1 MPDLKKRRRSKL
13 SETLVQQDLERSL
26 LHGIACEW
34 ESAWLGLD
42 PDKQQ
47 LLRKPTFAIK
57 DMKNQWGNWS
67 AEKRQI
73 AISRHLVHDYGWD
86 SVRDVLLHEMA
97 HQIAHELFGAST
109 QTPHGPAFQQACE
122 LLRIHPIA
130 SADYLPL
137 QDRLMNDHFSVY
149 DKRMLRI
156 KKLLALA
163 ESKNRF
169 EAEAA
174 MRKAHELIARHN
186 IELNRHADERQYL
199 SIFIGSPALRHPRE
213 DYHLANLLQDF
224 YFVCGIWVP
233 AYVLEKHKMGRVLEI
248 SGTAHNLK
256 MAEYVHD
263 FIRTFIE
270 ARWRDYNRNKGLN
283 RYRKTDFAVG
293 IIEGFRDKLETH
305 INRKKAPH
313 NILALIQKSDPQLG
327 KYVRF
332 RYPYTA
338 SIQKAAPRRNARVL
352 KDGQKVGRQLIIAKG
367 VCDRKTAKPPMIEGP
382 S

>member
-97 HQIAHELFGAST
+97 HQIAHEMFCAST

-122 LLRIHPIA
+122 LLRIHPTA

-137 QDRLMNDHFSVY
+137 SDRLMNDHFSVY

-169 EAEAA
+169 EA
-174 MRKAHELIARHN
+174 
-186 IELNRHADERQYL
+186 
-199 SIFIGSPALRHPRE
+199 
-213 DYHLANLLQDF
+213 
-224 YFVCGIWVP
+224 
-233 AYVLEKHKMGRVLEI
+233 
-248 SGTAHNLK
+248 
-256 MAEYVHD
+256 
-263 FIRTFIE
+263 
-270 ARWRDYNRNKGLN
+270 
-283 RYRKTDFAVG
+283 
-293 IIEGFRDKLETH
+293 
-305 INRKKAPH
+305 
-313 NILALIQKSDPQLG
+313 
-327 KYVRF
+327 
-332 RYPYTA
+332 
-338 SIQKAAPRRNARVL
+338 
-352 KDGQKVGRQLIIAKG
+352 
-367 VCDRKTAKPPMIEGP
+367 
-382 S
+382 

>member
-73 AISRHLVHDYGWD
+73 AISRHLVHDYSWD

-130 SADYLPL
+130 SAD
-137 QDRLMNDHFSVY
+137 
-149 DKRMLRI
+149 
-156 KKLLALA
+156 
-163 ESKNRF
+163 
-169 EAEAA
+169 
-174 MRKAHELIARHN
+174 
-186 IELNRHADERQYL
+186 
-199 SIFIGSPALRHPRE
+199 
-213 DYHLANLLQDF
+213 
-224 YFVCGIWVP
+224 
-233 AYVLEKHKMGRVLEI
+233 
-248 SGTAHNLK
+248 
-256 MAEYVHD
+256 
-263 FIRTFIE
+263 
-270 ARWRDYNRNKGLN
+270 
-283 RYRKTDFAVG
+283 
-293 IIEGFRDKLETH
+293 
-305 INRKKAPH
+305 
-313 NILALIQKSDPQLG
+313 
-327 KYVRF
+327 
-332 RYPYTA
+332 
-338 SIQKAAPRRNARVL
+338 
-352 KDGQKVGRQLIIAKG
+352 
-367 VCDRKTAKPPMIEGP
+367 
-382 S
+382 